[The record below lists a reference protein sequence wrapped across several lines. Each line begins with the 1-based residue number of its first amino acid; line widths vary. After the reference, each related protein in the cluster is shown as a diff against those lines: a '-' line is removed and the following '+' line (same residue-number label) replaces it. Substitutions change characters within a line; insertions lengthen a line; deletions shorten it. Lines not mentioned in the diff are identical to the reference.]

1 MNSKDGVI
9 ASVLLLGKIPRRQL
23 TLLYQIADIFV
34 MPSLYEPFAWV
45 AVEAMAAGLPVV
57 SVNAGGTVEIVEHG
71 RNGLLVPIYPRET
84 GPHEVDVAR
93 LAEAQIKLLNDEV
106 LAKQYGDNGRERV
119 LKNFGLEKMVQSTVD
134 A

>member
-1 MNSKDGVI
+1 
-9 ASVLLLGKIPRRQL
+9 
-23 TLLYQIADIFV
+23 LYLIADIFV

-71 RNGLLVPIYPRET
+71 RNGLLAPIYPRET
-84 GPHEVDVAR
+84 GSHEVDVLR

-106 LAKQYGDNGRERV
+106 LAREYGDNGRQHV
-119 LKNFGLEKMVQSTVD
+119 LKNFNLEKMVRLTVD
-134 A
+134 AYQCAISAF